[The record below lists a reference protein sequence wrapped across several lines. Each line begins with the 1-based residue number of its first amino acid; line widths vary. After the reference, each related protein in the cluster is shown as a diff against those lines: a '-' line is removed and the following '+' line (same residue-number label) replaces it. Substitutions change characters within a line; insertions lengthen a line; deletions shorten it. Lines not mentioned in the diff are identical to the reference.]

1 MRVVPSIP
9 PISSLR
15 KGWGF
20 LLGRLPDKVGDSTT
34 PGKGYG
40 VLFAAFLVFLSCPRW
55 GFSSPPIVMQDD
67 RGISVQLAE
76 APRRVVSLA
85 PNLTEIVFLLGQEGK
100 LVGVTRYCNYPPR
113 AASLP
118 RIGGIV
124 DPDVERIVAAN
135 PDLVLCT
142 TDGNPKERVRIL
154 EEMGI
159 PCFAVGPQNLDAIF
173 DAIERIGVLLGV
185 PERGRR
191 EADALRIRADR
202 VSRVRG
208 APSPRVL
215 FVVSTSPVIAAG
227 RGTFLDEL
235 VRTSGGKNAAG
246 GFAGRYPRLSVEDL
260 LSAAPDIILVAA
272 MAGVEEF
279 PPAVSRWEEI
289 PAFRNGDVV
298 TFDGDL
304 VTRPGPRMVTAL
316 ERVGEALSAWRKRR
330 PAGSEETDGAAR

>member
-1 MRVVPSIP
+1 M
-9 PISSLR
+9 
-15 KGWGF
+15 
-20 LLGRLPDKVGDSTT
+20 GRLPDRAGRSTT
-34 PGKGYG
+34 PGKGCG
-40 VLFAAFLVFLSCPRW
+40 VLLAALLVFLALCPRW
-55 GFSSPPIVMQDD
+55 GLASPPTVMKDD
-67 RGISVQLAE
+67 RGVTVRLAA
-76 APRRVVSLA
+76 APRRVVTLA
-85 PNLTEIVFLLGQEGK
+85 PNLTEIVFLLGQEKK
-100 LVGVTRYCNYPPR
+100 LVGVTRYCNHPPR

-124 DPDVERIVAAN
+124 DPDIERIVAAD

-142 TDGNPKERVRIL
+142 TDGNPRERVRIL

-159 PCFAVGPQNLDAIF
+159 PCFAVGPQNLDAVF
-173 DAIERIGVLLGV
+173 DAIERIGALLGV
-185 PERGRR
+185 PEKGRR

-202 VSRVRG
+202 VSRVGRT
-208 APSPRVL
+208 PSPRVL
-215 FVVSTSPVIAAG
+215 FVVSTSPMIAAG

-235 VRTSGGKNAAG
+235 IHTSGGLNAAG

-279 PPAVSRWEEI
+279 PPAVSRWVEI

-298 TFDGDL
+298 TLDGDL

-316 ERVGEALSAWRKRR
+316 ERVGEVLSAWRKRHLSV
-330 PAGSEETDGAAR
+330 PGETDGAAR

>member
-1 MRVVPSIP
+1 MR
-9 PISSLR
+9 
-15 KGWGF
+15 
-20 LLGRLPDKVGDSTT
+20 RLPYSAGQAAT
-34 PGKGYG
+34 PGMACRLFLAAVLLFLG
-40 VLFAAFLVFLSCPRW
+40 VCPRW
-55 GFSSPPIVMQDD
+55 AIASSPIEMKDD
-67 RGISVQLAE
+67 RGVSVRLAA
-76 APRRVVSLA
+76 APRRIVSLA

-113 AASLP
+113 ATSLP

-159 PCFAVGPQNLDAIF
+159 PCFAVGPQNLEAIF
-173 DAIERIGVLLGV
+173 ETIERIGKLLGV

-191 EADALRIRADR
+191 EAESLRIRAED
-202 VSRVRG
+202 VSRVRRE
-208 APSPRVL
+208 PSPRVL

-227 RGTFLDEL
+227 SGTFLDEL
-235 VRTSGGKNAAG
+235 VRTSGGRNAAG
-246 GFAGRYPRLSVEDL
+246 GFDGRYPRLSVEDL
-260 LSAAPDIILVAA
+260 LEAGPDIILVAA

-279 PPAVSRWEEI
+279 SPAVSRWAEI

-298 TFDGDL
+298 TLDGDL

-316 ERVGEALSAWRKRR
+316 ERVGEVLSAWRKRH
-330 PAGSEETDGAAR
+330 PAGPEEIHGETR